1 MRGGSASASAHCVL
15 LFLLLLLLRGRER
28 ERGWSERIK
37 REKNEALAATKKAKK
52 GTIKIKNKK
61 GTHFVLRS
69 MHASRIVPRSS
80 RIAAAPAA
88 SYPCSRIGFAT
99 CLFHQE

>member
-1 MRGGSASASAHCVL
+1 VRGGSASASAHCVL
-15 LFLLLLLLRGRER
+15 LLLLLLLLRGRER
-28 ERGWSERIK
+28 ERGWSERK
-37 REKNEALAATKKAKK
+37 EREKNEALAATKKAKK